1 MSGKEMAGA
10 KGPPGDVIDVDDHL
24 LAPYVSTY
32 GQDVLKLL
40 AEFNKKA
47 RYVYDKNGQLE
58 HVLYNGKLLQP
69 FQFKA
74 CERILK
80 FKDVENTYKQH
91 YLLRDIITVYTA
103 GEFGEKFKDAI
114 NEVHKL
120 EKKMH
125 DKRPLKKAWREMQK
139 RVSVAEVA
147 KAATKA
153 AKACEAE
160 QLGGGMSSGGGAAR
174 DSGKKR
180 KDP

>member
-10 KGPPGDVIDVDDHL
+10 KGPPEGVIDVDVPL
-24 LAPYVSTY
+24 EVPYASTY

-40 AEFNKKA
+40 EVFNEEA

-58 HVLYNGKLLQP
+58 YVLYSGKLLEP

-80 FKDVENTYKQH
+80 FKDVENSYKQH
-91 YLLRDIITVYTA
+91 YLLRDILILYNA
-103 GEFGEKFKDAI
+103 HEFGDQFQDAI
-114 NEVHKL
+114 NEVYKL
-120 EKKMH
+120 EKIMH
-125 DKRPLKKAWREMQK
+125 DERPIQKARRDMQG
-139 RVSVAEVA
+139 RVSAAEVA
-147 KAATKA
+147 KAAAKA
-153 AKACEAE
+153 AKACEAQ

-180 KDP
+180 KDH

>member
-10 KGPPGDVIDVDDHL
+10 KGPPEDVIDVDDPL
-24 LAPYVSTY
+24 LPPYVSTY
-32 GQDVLKLL
+32 GRDVLKLL
-40 AEFNKKA
+40 EVFNKKA
-47 RYVYDKNGQLE
+47 QYVYDKNGQLE
-58 HVLYNGKLLQP
+58 HVLYSGKLLEP

-80 FKDVENTYKQH
+80 FKDFENSYRQN
-91 YLLRDIITVYTA
+91 YMLRDILMVYNA
-103 GEFGEKFKDAI
+103 AEFGDKFDYARKEI
-114 NEVHKL
+114 HKL
-120 EKKMH
+120 LEKMQ
-125 DKRPLKKAWREMQK
+125 DERPILKAWRDMQE

-147 KAATKA
+147 KAAAKA
-153 AKACEAE
+153 AKACEAA